1 MTARAAAL
9 AAVLL
14 SLSAGLAQAHT
25 VIEGIGGFS
34 GGLLHPLLVP
44 AHVLALVALGCVTGT
59 LNFHARLLVIVVFV
73 AAAVLSVGLVTLA
86 FSAVNAEL
94 IVLSLAGFAGLLLA
108 AGLRM
113 PWAMI
118 VALAM
123 CVAAALTFDS
133 VPAVLSA
140 RDTILSLAGTIVA
153 ATLLLA
159 ATAFL
164 SAAGPQVWRRIGI
177 RILGSWIAASA
188 IMVLALRLA
197 A

>member
-1 MTARAAAL
+1 MKARAAAL

-14 SLSAGLAQAHT
+14 SLSAGFAQAHA

-44 AHVLALVALGCVTGT
+44 AHVLALVALGCLTGALT
-59 LNFHARLLVIVVFV
+59 FHARLLVIPVF
-73 AAAVLSVGLVTLA
+73 AAAAALSIMLVTMA
-86 FSAVNAEL
+86 FSAMNAEL
-94 IVLSLAGFAGLLLA
+94 IVLSLAGLTGLLLA
-108 AGLRM
+108 SGLRM
-113 PWAMI
+113 PLAII
-118 VALAM
+118 VVLAV

-140 RDTILSLAGTIVA
+140 RATILSLAGTIGA

-164 SAAGPQVWRRIGI
+164 SAAGPQVWQRIGP

-197 A
+197 T